1 MNKNDIEQILFFKSS
16 FDRFACFYELRHHLK
31 GQDYWEVL
39 RNAYQSSDNT
49 YHQRLNIIESFLEKE
64 PKSEMFMESL
74 ERENLESLPEEITI
88 YRGMTLSVFNSGV
101 FGISWTLDPKVA
113 HFFAFTYGRNF
124 ATKNEKKMIH
134 KMTVSKK
141 QIFAY
146 LADRDEKEVIFL
158 RTQ

>member
-1 MNKNDIEQILFFKSS
+1 MK
-16 FDRFACFYELRHHLK
+16 
-31 GQDYWEVL
+31 
-39 RNAYQSSDNT
+39 
-49 YHQRLNIIESFLEKE
+49 IIESFLEKE

-74 ERENLESLPEEITI
+74 ERENLESLPKEITI
-88 YRGMTLSVFNSGV
+88 YRGMTLSEFKSGV